1 MVGNRK
7 GLKNMDNKFVIN
19 NEGQKKILG
28 ISDENIECERKD
40 IDKDLRR
47 VQLTLKDIID
57 NKDYF
62 DSDLSNLLSDLEF
75 IQEKVVRL
83 NIHKNQAETWNV
95 WLKGQK
101 N

>member
-1 MVGNRK
+1 
-7 GLKNMDNKFVIN
+7 MDNKFVIN

>member
-1 MVGNRK
+1 MVGNQK

-19 NEGQKKILG
+19 DEGKKKILG
-28 ISDENIECERKD
+28 ISDENIECEKKD
-40 IDKDLRR
+40 IDKSLKH
-47 VQLTLKDIID
+47 VQLTLKEIID

-75 IQEKVVRL
+75 VQEKVVKL
-83 NIHKNQAETWNV
+83 NIHKDQAEIWNV
-95 WLKGQK
+95 WLKDQK

>member
-1 MVGNRK
+1 
-7 GLKNMDNKFVIN
+7 MDNKFVIDN
-19 NEGQKKILG
+19 DGQKKILG
-28 ISDENIECERKD
+28 ISDENIERERKD
-40 IDKDLRR
+40 IDKSLKH
-47 VQLTLKDIID
+47 VQLTLKEIID

-75 IQEKVVRL
+75 VQEKVVRL

-95 WLKGQK
+95 WLKDQK

>member
-1 MVGNRK
+1 
-7 GLKNMDNKFVIN
+7 MDNKFVIDN
-19 NEGQKKILG
+19 DGQKKILG
-28 ISDENIECERKD
+28 ISDDNIERERED
-40 IDKDLRR
+40 IDKDLRH

-62 DSDLSNLLSDLEF
+62 DSDLPNLLSDLEF

-95 WLKGQK
+95 WLKDQK

>member
-1 MVGNRK
+1 
-7 GLKNMDNKFVIN
+7 MDNKFVIDN
-19 NEGQKKILG
+19 DGQKKILG
-28 ISDENIECERKD
+28 ISYENIEHEKED
-40 IDKDLRR
+40 IDKSLKHA
-47 VQLTLKDIID
+47 QLTLKEIID

-75 IQEKVVRL
+75 VQEKIVRL

-95 WLKGQK
+95 WLKDQK